1 MKAIEYLKA
10 NQRKGEHSFLDLA
23 GKAKEDWPWQK
34 YSYAIAIKTAGRMAT
49 LGITQQQMAEKLGC
63 TQQHISYLLKGQ
75 ANMTLETIA
84 KIESVIDLDLIGHQ
98 GLLEFAISKTG
109 TGHKL

>member
-1 MKAIEYLKA
+1 MKAIELLKA

-23 GKAKEDWPWQK
+23 EKAKEAWPWQK
-34 YSYAIAIKTAGRMAT
+34 YSYAIAIKTTGRMEA
-49 LGITQQQMAEKLGC
+49 LGITQQQLAEKLGC

-84 KIESVIDLDLIGHQ
+84 KIESALNLDLIGHQ
-98 GLLEFAISKTG
+98 GLLEF
-109 TGHKL
+109 